1 MFTRYEN
8 GGTVIIVQPE
18 GELHKIRGQELENLE
33 SELETLL
40 KRPSVTTIIVDL
52 TAVSRVNSG
61 GIGPLVE
68 GHRHMLERAG
78 RFIVI
83 ATPGSAARKLFEIT
97 KLDQALVVKDS
108 MEEALREIDAHRP

>member
-1 MFTRYEN
+1 MFTRYES

-33 SELETLL
+33 SELKALL

-78 RFIVI
+78 RFIVV
-83 ATPGSAARKLFEIT
+83 AAPGSATRKLFEIM
-97 KLDQALVVKDS
+97 KLDRALVVKDT
-108 MEEALREIDAHRP
+108 MDDALRDIDTHRP